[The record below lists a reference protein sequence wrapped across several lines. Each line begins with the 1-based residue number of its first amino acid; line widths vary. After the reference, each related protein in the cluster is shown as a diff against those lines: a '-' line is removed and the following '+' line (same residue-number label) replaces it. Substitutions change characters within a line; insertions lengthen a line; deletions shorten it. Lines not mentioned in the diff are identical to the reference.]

1 MKKFYTTGVL
11 CFACLLATTQTGLAT
26 SPRSSD
32 SEIDHDHVEKMCA
45 SQDSGSLPQGKSSS
59 QAPQASAPSSGSS
72 FGEIPQNQEALL
84 EVGLSSLST
93 EPSQVSIATQPD
105 SPPLAQ
111 AESQI
116 TPTKRQRDG
125 SSQQDEAVTP
135 SRKKRRVTE
144 REETEDVAT
153 SAEVQAVVTRLRK
166 QLSDFLL
173 QGGGGMPFIHTG
185 IVVEAVMNGGLES
198 RGHSQPLT
206 PDEVMCYTHEEGAH
220 FNALETITPQM
231 WFDLLSQTTL
241 VISGSAA
248 VCKPIF
254 NLSFLNTLCLVNC
267 AVVQTLPTAPH
278 LKKLVL
284 HGCTVIPPIQDQPR
298 LQTLDIAS
306 DTTNGQIPTLNN
318 LPSLESLLLKGPV
331 TPEGAPF
338 THKDDLNLP
347 QLTELTL
354 DLDIGQPRFN
364 VMSPLP
370 KLQTLHIKSAD
381 LTGCQI
387 SDELARYKALKTLV
401 LENYYGA
408 PHMTKLAIETLT
420 VVCSDVSL
428 TLGYLPRLKSL
439 HLSGVDTQGG
449 FEPLMTPE
457 QIGAYPMLEEIVL
470 RHCVTTAAVHSLPKL
485 KRLRV
490 EGVNGIKGLQGLP
503 LLESAFLDFHA
514 PFTKLTLKNLPK
526 LSDLCVHFFK
536 RQNAAVD
543 PYQRVV
549 FAQIT
554 GSDKFLSSALCFKAD
569 LPLLKTMHLT
579 FGACGD
585 VNFGTLSEADQAKVQ
600 LSEAQ
605 KNTLPKLKTFRVYN
619 LLSHT

>member
-254 NLSFLNTLCLVNC
+254 NLSFLNTLSFKGCFRPGHYPDPDIECEV
-267 AVVQTLPTAPH
+267 
-278 LKKLVL
+278 KL
-284 HGCTVIPPIQDQPR
+284 G
-298 LQTLDIAS
+298 
-306 DTTNGQIPTLNN
+306 
-318 LPSLESLLLKGPV
+318 
-331 TPEGAPF
+331 
-338 THKDDLNLP
+338 
-347 QLTELTL
+347 
-354 DLDIGQPRFN
+354 
-364 VMSPLP
+364 
-370 KLQTLHIKSAD
+370 
-381 LTGCQI
+381 
-387 SDELARYKALKTLV
+387 
-401 LENYYGA
+401 
-408 PHMTKLAIETLT
+408 LAICHQKT
-420 VVCSDVSL
+420 SKYSM
-428 TLGYLPRLKSL
+428 Y
-439 HLSGVDTQGG
+439 
-449 FEPLMTPE
+449 F
-457 QIGAYPMLEEIVL
+457 IVYEYIIL
-470 RHCVTTAAVHSLPKL
+470 
-485 KRLRV
+485 
-490 EGVNGIKGLQGLP
+490 
-503 LLESAFLDFHA
+503 
-514 PFTKLTLKNLPK
+514 
-526 LSDLCVHFFK
+526 
-536 RQNAAVD
+536 
-543 PYQRVV
+543 
-549 FAQIT
+549 
-554 GSDKFLSSALCFKAD
+554 
-569 LPLLKTMHLT
+569 
-579 FGACGD
+579 
-585 VNFGTLSEADQAKVQ
+585 
-600 LSEAQ
+600 
-605 KNTLPKLKTFRVYN
+605 
-619 LLSHT
+619 

>member
-11 CFACLLATTQTGLAT
+11 CFACLVATTQTGLAT
-26 SPRSSD
+26 SPRASD
-32 SEIDHDHVEKMCA
+32 SDIDHDLVERMCS
-45 SQDSGSLPQGKSSS
+45 SQNSGHLPQGKSSS

-105 SPPLAQ
+105 SQPLAQ

-125 SSQQDEAVTP
+125 SSQQDEAGTP
-135 SRKKRRVTE
+135 SRKKRRTE
-144 REETEDVAT
+144 IEKTEDTAT
-153 SAEVQAVVTRLRK
+153 SAEVQAVATQLRK

-173 QGGGGMPFIHTG
+173 QGGGGMPFIHTD
-185 IVVEAVMNGGLES
+185 IVVEAVMNGGLKPS
-198 RGHSQPLT
+198 RHSQPLT
-206 PDEVMCYTHEEGAH
+206 PEEVMCYTHEEGAH

-231 WFDLLSQTTL
+231 WLDLLSKSTL
-241 VISGSAA
+241 LISGSGA
-248 VCKPIF
+248 VCQPVFK
-254 NLSFLNTLCLVNC
+254 LSFLNTLCLVNC
-267 AVVQTLPTAPH
+267 AVVQTFPTAPH

-284 HGCTVIPPIQDQPR
+284 HGCTVIPPIQDQPG
-298 LQTLDIAS
+298 LKTLDIAS

-338 THKDDLNLP
+338 TCKGDLNLP
-347 QLTELTL
+347 QLAELTL
-354 DLDIGQPRFN
+354 DLDIGRLQFN
-364 VMSPLP
+364 TMDLLP

-381 LTGCQI
+381 LTRCQI

-401 LENYYGA
+401 LENYYGEL
-408 PHMTKLAIETLT
+408 HMTKLPIETLT

-428 TLGYLPRLKSL
+428 TLGYLPCLKSL
-439 HLSGVDTQGG
+439 HLGGVDTPSG
-449 FEPLMTPE
+449 FEPLMAPE
-457 QIGAYPMLEEIVL
+457 RIGDFPMLEEVVL

-485 KRLRV
+485 KCLRV
-490 EGVNGIKGLQGLP
+490 EGVNGIRGLQDLP

-514 PFTKLTLKNLPK
+514 PFNKLTLKNLPK

-543 PYQRVV
+543 PCQLVV
-549 FAQIT
+549 FEQIT
-554 GSDKFLSSALCFKAD
+554 GPHKFLSSALCIKTD
-569 LPLLKTMHLT
+569 LPFLRTMNLT
-579 FGACGD
+579 FGAYGE
-585 VNFGTLSEADQAKVQ
+585 VNFDTLSEEDQAEVR
-600 LSEAQ
+600 LSDAQ
-605 KNTLPKLKTFRVYN
+605 KSKLPKLETLRVYN
-619 LLSHT
+619 LLSRT

>member
-1 MKKFYTTGVL
+1 MKKIYTTGVL
-11 CFACLLATTQTGLAT
+11 CFACLVATTQTGLAT

-32 SEIDHDHVEKMCA
+32 SDIDHDVVKGMCA
-45 SQDSGSLPQGKSSS
+45 PQNAGSSLT
-59 QAPQASAPSSGSS
+59 PQASAPSSGSS

-105 SPPLAQ
+105 SQPLAQ
-111 AESQI
+111 AAPQI

-125 SSQQDEAVTP
+125 SSEQDEAITP
-135 SRKKRRVTE
+135 SRKKRRTE
-144 REETEDVAT
+144 SEDTEDAAT
-153 SAEVQAVVTRLRK
+153 SAEVQEIAAQLRK

-173 QGGGGMPFIHTG
+173 QGGGGMPFIHTD
-185 IVVEAVMNGGLES
+185 IIVEAVMNGGLKPSSYPRPIAAE
-198 RGHSQPLT
+198 
-206 PDEVMCYTHEEGAH
+206 EVMYYTHEEGVH

-231 WFDLLSQTTL
+231 WLDLLSKSTL
-241 VISGSAA
+241 LISGSAA
-248 VCKPIF
+248 VCRPVF
-254 NLSFLNTLCLVNC
+254 HLSFLNTLCLVNC
-267 AVVQTLPTAPH
+267 AVVHTLPSAPH

-284 HGCTVIPPIQDQPR
+284 HGCTVIPPIQDQPG
-298 LQTLDIAS
+298 LKTLDIAS

-318 LPSLESLLLKGPV
+318 LPSLDSLLLKGPV

-354 DLDIGQPRFN
+354 DLDIGRPRLN
-364 VMSPLP
+364 TMRPLP

-381 LTGCQI
+381 LTAYQI

-401 LENYYGA
+401 LENYYGNL
-408 PHMTKLAIETLT
+408 HITKLAIETLT

-439 HLSGVDTQGG
+439 YLSGVDTPDG

-457 QIGAYPMLEEIVL
+457 QIGNYPMLEEIVL

-503 LLESAFLDFHA
+503 LLESVFLDFHA
-514 PFTKLTLKNLPK
+514 PFTKLTLKALPK
-526 LSDLCVHFFK
+526 LSELRVHFFK
-536 RQNAAVD
+536 RKNAAVD

-554 GSDKFLSSALCFKAD
+554 GPHKFLSSALCFKAD
-569 LPLLKTMHLT
+569 LPLLKTMYLT
-579 FGACGD
+579 FGAYGD
-585 VNFGTLSEADQAKVQ
+585 VNFGTLRKEDEAKVQ
-600 LSEAQ
+600 LSKAQ
-605 KNTLPKLKTFRVYN
+605 KSKLPKLETFRVYN
-619 LLSHT
+619 LLSRT